1 MQRFN
6 DERTMPAPLH
16 ALATVGRGANLVF
29 AEAFTAKCLMLCLIR
44 LVQVMAT
51 KRRKTRK
58 AMAAVVMAGSKREF
72 RSSLREACPGLYAK
86 AGELISR

>member
-44 LVQVMAT
+44 LVQVMA
-51 KRRKTRK
+51 KKEEEDK
-58 AMAAVVMAGSKREF
+58 EGDGSGCDGRF
-72 RSSLREACPGLYAK
+72 K
-86 AGELISR
+86 AGVQEFFERGLPWVVRKSGRAN